1 MAEVGKSFDIEEQ
14 QAINGALNEAEAM
27 LESTSVDEIKIHLEK
42 VESAANRI
50 TAAMLTMT

>member
-1 MAEVGKSFDIEEQ
+1 
-14 QAINGALNEAEAM
+14 M
-27 LESTSVDEIKIHLEK
+27 LESTSVDEIKIQLEK

>member
-14 QAINGALNEAEAM
+14 QAINLALNEAEAM
-27 LESTSVDEIKIHLEK
+27 LESTSVDEIKIQLEK